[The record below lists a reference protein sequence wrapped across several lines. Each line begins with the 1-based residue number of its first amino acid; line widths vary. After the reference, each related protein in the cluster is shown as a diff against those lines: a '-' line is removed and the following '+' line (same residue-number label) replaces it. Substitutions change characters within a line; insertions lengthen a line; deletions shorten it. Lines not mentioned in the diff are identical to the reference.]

1 MRKEM
6 EMQGP
11 DLVPEELEDE
21 VYIRNEE
28 GELVKLEVPDDAE
41 DN

>member
-1 MRKEM
+1 MKKEM

-11 DLVPEELEDE
+11 DFIPADLEDE
-21 VYIRNEE
+21 TYVRDEE
-28 GELVKLEVPDDAE
+28 GELVRLEVPDDDA